1 MICQEACTE
10 LFLTGSEPNVN
21 YTLYNEQD
29 VEYGFMIGSGDSL
42 NFGKVCD
49 GGIYH
54 VVASRHYRPY
64 CSAPIPGELPLR
76 LVDTIRELIVTT
88 NRTHYCYGDAL
99 KADVMVEKAQR
110 GVTYQLY
117 RNGQPTELKIRPNA
131 DGSLIRFKSVEGG
144 TL

>member
-1 MICQEACTE
+1 MRR
-10 LFLTGSEPNVN
+10 F
-21 YTLYNEQD
+21 
-29 VEYGFMIGSGDSL
+29 
-42 NFGKVCD
+42 
-49 GGIYH
+49 
-54 VVASRHYRPY
+54 
-64 CSAPIPGELPLR
+64 PGELPLR

-144 TL
+144 TCEEPNIYTVLASREKCSRFMFNSVQVYADSPIDESTLRFTPERNMVVVREIR